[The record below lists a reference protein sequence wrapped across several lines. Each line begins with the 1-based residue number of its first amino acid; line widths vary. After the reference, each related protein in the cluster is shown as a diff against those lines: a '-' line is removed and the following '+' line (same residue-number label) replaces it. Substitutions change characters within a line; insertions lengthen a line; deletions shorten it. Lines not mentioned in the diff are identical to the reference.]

1 MGKRNTGG
9 TPVDFWIANRIQYLR
24 VANGETQKELG
35 EFLGGV
41 SSQVIGYYENGKR
54 LAPVQDYINLAKHY
68 GVTVDYLLGLTDA
81 QTTDASKRAAC
92 DYTGLTEAAVAEI
105 KKNSAFRDFIDFCAE
120 YITTKDKTLSDRL
133 LFVREVE
140 TGDYYETISRLT
152 GVENFSEV
160 IESPA
165 ESPAGS
171 IDELVKQ
178 MRAHLETLEGGGVY
192 LHNPPT
198 LEDMYEDV
206 VKLEEAKYL
215 LNGEK
220 YELIGRLRK
229 LIEEY
234 FCPNGVSSDGLN
246 EMYLEAEAR
255 SEAIR
260 AKRRNVEITNEKK
273 E

>member
-9 TPVDFWIANRIQYLR
+9 ASVDYWIANRIQFLR

-105 KKNSAFRDFIDFCAE
+105 KKNSTFREFIDFCAE

-133 LFVREVE
+133 RDIRQAE
-140 TGDYYETISRLT
+140 TESYYELLSRLT

-160 IESPA
+160 IESASETPA
-165 ESPAGS
+165 S
-171 IDELVKQ
+171 IEEEIERFRAELLRDEEL
-178 MRAHLETLEGGGVY
+178 LFDIETGRIEKGVY

-198 LEDMYEDV
+198 LEDMYDDV
-206 VKLEEAKYL
+206 VDLEHVKYY

-220 YELIGRLRK
+220 YELVGRMRK
-229 LIEEY
+229 LIEDY
-234 FCPNGVSSDGLN
+234 FCPDGVSSDRLN
-246 EMYLEAEAR
+246 EMAREAEAR
-255 SEAIR
+255 SEA
-260 AKRRNVEITNEKK
+260 VPP
-273 E
+273 